1 MIAIVLVRLDERV
14 LVEVLSSGRVR
25 WRLFRLATQAPE
37 QVASRDVGDHGKQH
51 QEHGD
56 PKNPTV
62 VHPLPTSVMGMTF
75 VMFVI
80 MLCLVH
86 RSRALVLSPGS

>member
-1 MIAIVLVRLDERV
+1 MALRGGLRLW
-14 LVEVLSSGRVR
+14 LR
-25 WRLFRLATQAPE
+25 WPMTQAPE
-37 QVASRDVGDHGKQH
+37 QVAGHDVRDDGKHH

-62 VHPLPTSVMGMTF
+62 MHPLPTSVMGMTF

>member
-1 MIAIVLVRLDERV
+1 M
-14 LVEVLSSGRVR
+14 
-25 WRLFRLATQAPE
+25 TQAPE
-37 QVASRDVGDHGKQH
+37 QVAGHDVRDDGKHH

-56 PKNPTV
+56 PKNLTV
-62 VHPLPTSVMGMTF
+62 VHSLPARVMGMTF
-75 VMFVI
+75 MMSVI